1 MLDFEGNVS
10 NLLNFLGLKWEK
22 ELINYQKTALARDI
36 IYTPS
41 YSQVVKP
48 MYNTASFRWKYY
60 EEYLRFN
67 LGKLKPFSTEPKGEL
82 TIVISEKQSD
92 KNTSQKISESDK
104 KNIKI
109 MINKLSTKE
118 IANIISQKSKV
129 SKKKIY
135 EYCVKLKNEK

>member
-1 MLDFEGNVS
+1 MQNFELNPAMAIMVDLERIADFYCIAMKILKSSQERYSLDIHRICYEELVLDFEGNVS

-60 EEYLRFN
+60 EEYLE
-67 LGKLKPFSTEPKGEL
+67 PF
-82 TIVISEKQSD
+82 
-92 KNTSQKISESDK
+92 
-104 KNIKI
+104 
-109 MINKLSTKE
+109 
-118 IANIISQKSKV
+118 KSRLAPW
-129 SKKKIY
+129 IQ
-135 EYCVKLKNEK
+135 EYGYSS